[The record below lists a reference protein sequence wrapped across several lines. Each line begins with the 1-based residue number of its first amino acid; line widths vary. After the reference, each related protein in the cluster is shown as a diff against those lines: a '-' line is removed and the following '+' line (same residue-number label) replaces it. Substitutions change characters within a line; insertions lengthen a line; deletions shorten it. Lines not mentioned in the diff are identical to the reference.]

1 MLYFSSDYMEGCH
14 PNILRRLSEINMD
27 KNPGYGTD
35 AICESAKNK
44 IRAACGKP
52 DAEVY
57 FLIGGTQTNAVVIKS
72 MLRSYEGVVAAA
84 TGHVAVHEA
93 GAIEAGGH
101 KVLTLPEHN
110 GKLDAAEVEEYI
122 ATFYKDANHEHM
134 VKPGMV
140 YISHPTEYGTLYTKA
155 ELEALHSVCAK
166 YDIPLFLDGARLG
179 YGLAATGTD
188 VTLETIA
195 DNCDVFYI
203 GGTKVGAMFGE
214 AVVFTGKAP
223 EGFFSIIK
231 QNGALLAKGWMLGVQ
246 FDELFTD
253 GLYLKCGKNAIDCAE
268 RLKAGLISK
277 GYNMYLDSPTNQQ
290 FIVIETAKLE
300 ELGKQVAYGFME
312 TYDAEHTVIRF
323 ATSWA
328 TRMEDVEKLI
338 ELF

>member
-57 FLIGGTQTNAVVIKS
+57 FLVGGTQTNAVVIKS

-101 KVLTLPEHN
+101 KVPTLPEHN

-134 VKPGMV
+134 VKSGMV

-166 YDIPLFLDGARLG
+166 YDIPLFLTARVS
-179 YGLAATGTD
+179 ATASLRRVRT
-188 VTLETIA
+188 
-195 DNCDVFYI
+195 
-203 GGTKVGAMFGE
+203 
-214 AVVFTGKAP
+214 
-223 EGFFSIIK
+223 
-231 QNGALLAKGWMLGVQ
+231 
-246 FDELFTD
+246 
-253 GLYLKCGKNAIDCAE
+253 
-268 RLKAGLISK
+268 
-277 GYNMYLDSPTNQQ
+277 
-290 FIVIETAKLE
+290 
-300 ELGKQVAYGFME
+300 
-312 TYDAEHTVIRF
+312 
-323 ATSWA
+323 
-328 TRMEDVEKLI
+328 
-338 ELF
+338 

>member
-57 FLIGGTQTNAVVIKS
+57 FLVGGTQTNAVVIKS

-155 ELEALHSVCAK
+155 ELAALYEVCRE
-166 YDIPLFLDGARLG
+166 YDLYLFLDGARLP
-179 YGLAATGTD
+179 AALVAQGNDLDITD
-188 VTLETIA
+188 FGKY
-195 DNCDVFYI
+195 CDAFYI
-203 GGTKVGAMFGE
+203 GGTKNGLLFGE
-214 AVVFTGKAP
+214 AVVITNDALKPHFRNM
-223 EGFFSIIK
+223 IK
-231 QNGALLAKGWMLGVQ
+231 QRGGMFAKGFLFGTQ
-246 FDELFTD
+246 FTAYLQDELWLTM
-253 GLYLKCGKNAIDCAE
+253 ARHAVTQAQRIQTA
-268 RLKAGLISK
+268 AVQK
-277 GYNMYLDSPTNQQ
+277 GYRLFAISPTNQVFLVLKQ
-290 FIVIETAKLE
+290 DFAF
-300 ELGKQVAYGFME
+300 ELNGHVDKDHEA
-312 TYDAEHTVIRF
+312 ARF
-323 ATSWA
+323 VCSWA
-328 TRMEDVEKLI
+328 TKEEAVDALI
-338 ELF
+338 AAL

>member
-57 FLIGGTQTNAVVIKS
+57 FLVGGTQTNAVVIKS

-155 ELEALHSVCAK
+155 ELEALHGVCAK
-166 YDIPLFLDGARLG
+166 YDIPVIDLYHNFS
-179 YGLAATGTD
+179 
-188 VTLETIA
+188 INA
-195 DNCDVFYI
+195 DNYDSY
-203 GGTKVGAMFGE
+203 T
-214 AVVFTGKAP
+214 
-223 EGFFSIIK
+223 S
-231 QNGALLAKGWMLGVQ
+231 
-246 FDELFTD
+246 D
-253 GLYLKCGKNAIDCAE
+253 GLHPNEEGHSLIA
-268 RLKAGLISK
+268 KA
-277 GYNMYLDSPTNQQ
+277 
-290 FIVIETAKLE
+290 
-300 ELGKQVAYGFME
+300 
-312 TYDAEHTVIRF
+312 
-323 ATSWA
+323 
-328 TRMEDVEKLI
+328 VEKYIKSLM
-338 ELF
+338 

>member
-57 FLIGGTQTNAVVIKS
+57 FLVGGTQTNAVVIKS

-134 VKPGMV
+134 VKPGM
-140 YISHPTEYGTLYTKA
+140 T
-155 ELEALHSVCAK
+155 
-166 YDIPLFLDGARLG
+166 
-179 YGLAATGTD
+179 GLAQVSGYRGDT
-188 VTLETIA
+188 
-195 DNCDVFYI
+195 
-203 GGTKVGAMFGE
+203 
-214 AVVFTGKAP
+214 
-223 EGFFSIIK
+223 SIR
-231 QNGALLAKGWMLGVQ
+231 GR
-246 FDELFTD
+246 
-253 GLYLKCGKNAIDCAE
+253 IDCDIAYIE
-268 RLKAGLISK
+268 NWTIW
-277 GYNMYLDSPTNQQ
+277 LDIRIILRTFTSLVND
-290 FIVIETAKLE
+290 ETLPP
-300 ELGKQVAYGFME
+300 L
-312 TYDAEHTVIRF
+312 HR
-323 ATSWA
+323 
-328 TRMEDVEKLI
+328 EK
-338 ELF
+338 